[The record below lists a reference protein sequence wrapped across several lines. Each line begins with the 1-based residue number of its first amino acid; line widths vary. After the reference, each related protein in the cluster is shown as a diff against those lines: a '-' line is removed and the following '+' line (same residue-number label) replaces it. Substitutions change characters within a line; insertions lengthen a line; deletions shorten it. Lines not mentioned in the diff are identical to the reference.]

1 MYKIH
6 EINYFTNKKTK
17 KMEQK
22 EITPSVESLVYFA
35 DNALDQNDRRKA
47 QYDLISC
54 DPQKGIKYATQG
66 ASIDIA
72 TLAFNEFINK
82 MPQFDLEQ
90 SELIKIFQDI
100 VLSGKTA
107 TLRNRAMY
115 ALLIMYSC
123 KECNKEGMKNALLE
137 ITKHTQCDVIA
148 EKCLFYSKDFFR
160 SSSNDDVEKFLK
172 ETKNIF
178 MQNYLR
184 GVLAGKYN

>member
-1 MYKIH
+1 
-6 EINYFTNKKTK
+6 
-17 KMEQK
+17 MEQK
-22 EITPSVESLVYFA
+22 EITPSVESLTYFA
-35 DNALDQNDRRKA
+35 DKAQDENQRKKA
-47 QYDLISC
+47 QYDLIKC
-54 DPQKGIKYATQG
+54 DAQKGIKYATQG
-66 ASIDIA
+66 ETMHIA
-72 TLAFNEFINK
+72 TLAFNEFVNK
-82 MPQFDLEQ
+82 LPQFGLQQ
-90 SELIKIFQDI
+90 SELIKIFQEI

-123 KECNKEGMKNALLE
+123 KECNKEAMKNALLE

-148 EKCLFYSKDFFR
+148 EKCLFYSKDFFK